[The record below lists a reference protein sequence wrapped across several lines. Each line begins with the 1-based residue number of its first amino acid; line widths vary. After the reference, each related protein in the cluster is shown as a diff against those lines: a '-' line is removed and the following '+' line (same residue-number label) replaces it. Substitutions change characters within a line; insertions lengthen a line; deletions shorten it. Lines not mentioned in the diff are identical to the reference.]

1 MILSVSIYLSA
12 DFQLLFIVQNK
23 SIIFDQD
30 QGALRAGRRPSIR
43 NYHAILMVAVWFVL
57 VPICIITVSVRYD
70 SA

>member
-1 MILSVSIYLSA
+1 LTKIKARY
-12 DFQLLFIVQNK
+12 
-23 SIIFDQD
+23 
-30 QGALRAGRRPSIR
+30 ALAGDLQYR